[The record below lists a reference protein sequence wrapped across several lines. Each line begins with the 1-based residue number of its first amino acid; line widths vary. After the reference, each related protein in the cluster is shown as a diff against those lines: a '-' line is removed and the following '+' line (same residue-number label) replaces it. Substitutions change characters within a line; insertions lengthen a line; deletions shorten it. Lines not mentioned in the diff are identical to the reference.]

1 MMKNRPE
8 DISARL
14 AEVETENAYL
24 RRKLERLKTQQWR
37 QEKIDE
43 MNRYQAKR
51 ANSRLEEANAIAEQA
66 NKAKTEFLANI
77 SHEIRTPL
85 NIVLGMGE
93 WLSETALDSLQKKY
107 LHDLRLSGKDLLELI
122 NNILDFSR
130 IESGSIDVES
140 EPFNLGVL
148 LKSVDSMT
156 SHLSKGKGIDCLL
169 ELERN
174 ISLNRIGDVGKIKQ
188 SLLNLL
194 DNAIKFT
201 DSGGSVLL
209 HVYEMENKD
218 INDTIMFEVSDTG
231 KGIPEEKQAII
242 FKRFAQV
249 EDSHLKN
256 KSGVGLGLAITQ
268 RLVTAMGGKIDFKTS
283 TEWGSVFR
291 FCLPLPTVNIA
302 AEEVN
307 NNVSLT
313 IVPERMQQLNVLVV
327 DDVSLNIEMIDHFLK
342 EYPVAID
349 RAENGLLA
357 VELFKKN
364 KYDLIL
370 MDIRMPIMDGS
381 TAMQTI
387 REIERSQDSTAT
399 RIVAM
404 TAHAFR
410 EQRGIFLDSGFDE
423 VLAKPFSKNELLNVL
438 ISKAN
443 MVMQFSENPV
453 QSTKAIYITLK
464 SETQL
469 RLPPELEW
477 LLPEL
482 VQLLTDEAAN
492 INKAL
497 EQRDFKLLATICHSV
512 KGVAAMYGF
521 KRALN
526 LIEGIEKSAV
536 NCSVEAAQVLSSS
549 LSRYINQIKK
559 EIIQGIET
567 LTIQ

>member
-1 MMKNRPE
+1 MMENQPE
-8 DISARL
+8 DISTRL
-14 AEVETENAYL
+14 AEVERENAYL
-24 RRKLERLKTQQWR
+24 RRKIKRLEAQQWR

-43 MNRYQAKR
+43 MNRYQAR
-51 ANSRLEEANAIAEQA
+51 RVNSRLEEAHAIADQA
-66 NKAKTEFLANI
+66 NKAKTEFLANM

-93 WLSETALDSLQKKY
+93 LLSETALNSIQKQY
-107 LHDLRLSGKDLLELI
+107 LHNLRLSGKHLLELI

-130 IESGSIDVES
+130 IESGSVDVEF
-140 EPFNLGVL
+140 EPFNLDVL

-156 SHLSKGKGIDCLL
+156 CHLSKEKGIDCLL
-169 ELERN
+169 ELEPN

-194 DNAIKFT
+194 GNAIKFT
-201 DSGGSVLL
+201 DSGGSILL
-209 HVYEMENKD
+209 HVYEIENKD
-218 INDTIMFEVSDTG
+218 INDTVMFEVSDTG

-242 FKRFAQV
+242 FERFAQV

-268 RLVTAMGGKIDFKTS
+268 RLVTAMGGQIDFKS
-283 TEWGSVFR
+283 SKNWGSVFR

-302 AEEVN
+302 VEEVN

-327 DDVSLNIEMIDHFLK
+327 DDVSLNIEMIAYFLK

-349 RAENGLLA
+349 RAENGQLA

-387 REIERSQDSTAT
+387 REIERSVDSTAT
-399 RIVAM
+399 QIVAM

-423 VLAKPFSKNELLNVL
+423 VLTKPFSKNELLNVL
-438 ISKAN
+438 IHRAN
-443 MVMQFSENPV
+443 MTMLSSENPV
-453 QSTKAIYITLK
+453 QENKDIGITLK
-464 SETQL
+464 SETKL

-477 LLPEL
+477 LVPEI
-482 VQLLTDEAAN
+482 VQFLAEEVVN
-492 INKAL
+492 INQAL
-497 EQRDFKLLATICHSV
+497 EQKDFKLLASTCHSV
-512 KGVAAMYGF
+512 KGVAGMYGF
-521 KRALN
+521 KRVLN
-526 LIEGIEKSAV
+526 LIEGIEKNVV
-536 NCSVEAAQVLSSS
+536 NRSVETAQILSNS
-549 LSRYINQIKK
+549 LSRQIDKIRKK
-559 EIIQGIET
+559 QVY
-567 LTIQ
+567 